1 MEQTTQ
7 QMTNSLY
14 VHNLSTIV
22 TNVRYRQP
30 GNVIKHIQVVFTIWK
45 TGIYIKAFALC
56 SEEIQRILNL
66 PDALSFKLEDGKPT
80 APKQSHEEI
89 VRVIA
94 EELNKINEAS

>member
-1 MEQTTQ
+1 MEQPTQ
-7 QMTNSLY
+7 QITNSLY
-14 VHNLSTIV
+14 AHNLSTIV
-22 TNVRYRQP
+22 TNVPYRQP

-45 TGIYIKAFALC
+45 TGNNFKAFALC

-80 APKQSHEEI
+80 APKQSYEEV

-94 EELNKINEAS
+94 EELIKIHEAS